1 MTIKGGFAKEG
12 SGIYS
17 HDSNSS
23 IINVVIKENNLDDSI
38 GPYDSKGAGIFIE
51 RNVMNLDSVYI
62 VKNNLTY
69 APNSLSN
76 GQGGGIFIERDATV
90 YMKNSS
96 ISNNAALIGG
106 ASFSQHNPDDDPY
119 YYFPPGLG
127 LVLDENERNS
137 IYSNEFLF
145 GEAWAINSL
154 VLDTF
159 SVSIPTFFYSALDPA
174 NPLSDYD
181 INYGVIEQIQ
191 GQDIYISSDHGDDNN
206 LGTELNSPI
215 KTIKKAMRSYIPDLE
230 NTSTFY
236 LEDGFYSID
245 VLPYFINTSLI
256 GENRDQT
263 IIDLSF
269 LPDLDG
275 FNMPSLGVYLSSGL
289 MTYSNFTLQNG
300 PGCLALQ
307 DADFLID
314 NLRIKDNLGGGCVN
328 GGGIGINDSNGTIK
342 NTIVENNHAAE
353 QGGGIYFRDSNVLI
367 DRTIV
372 SNNTDSYCDNCDYTN
387 VTESSGIVARDDSNL
402 QIYNSVIYNNPIYDN
417 TTSNSDDYA
426 LQIVNSIIINNA
438 DSNGNS
444 IDNATVIYSNI
455 ENSQEF
461 SFTNITADPLF
472 LDPENGDF
480 SLNPDS
486 PCIDTGTVDLDQDGI
501 NDIFNYSGLAPD
513 MGAIEYDL
521 LLGDINLDEYLNIFD
536 IVILIEI
543 VLNGEYIYNG
553 DMNQDGVLDIIDI
566 VSLISLI
573 LDL

>member
-1 MTIKGGFAKEG
+1 EESPQTIFLDEGIYSPSSNGEYYPIAIPNNVTLKGLNPENTILDAEGTSSVIRLINSEDITIRDLTIKGGFAKEG

-215 KTIKKAMRSYIPDLE
+215 KTIKK
-230 NTSTFY
+230 
-236 LEDGFYSID
+236 
-245 VLPYFINTSLI
+245 
-256 GENRDQT
+256 
-263 IIDLSF
+263 
-269 LPDLDG
+269 
-275 FNMPSLGVYLSSGL
+275 
-289 MTYSNFTLQNG
+289 
-300 PGCLALQ
+300 
-307 DADFLID
+307 
-314 NLRIKDNLGGGCVN
+314 
-328 GGGIGINDSNGTIK
+328 
-342 NTIVENNHAAE
+342 
-353 QGGGIYFRDSNVLI
+353 
-367 DRTIV
+367 
-372 SNNTDSYCDNCDYTN
+372 
-387 VTESSGIVARDDSNL
+387 
-402 QIYNSVIYNNPIYDN
+402 
-417 TTSNSDDYA
+417 
-426 LQIVNSIIINNA
+426 
-438 DSNGNS
+438 
-444 IDNATVIYSNI
+444 
-455 ENSQEF
+455 
-461 SFTNITADPLF
+461 
-472 LDPENGDF
+472 
-480 SLNPDS
+480 
-486 PCIDTGTVDLDQDGI
+486 
-501 NDIFNYSGLAPD
+501 
-513 MGAIEYDL
+513 
-521 LLGDINLDEYLNIFD
+521 
-536 IVILIEI
+536 
-543 VLNGEYIYNG
+543 
-553 DMNQDGVLDIIDI
+553 
-566 VSLISLI
+566 
-573 LDL
+573 